1 MLVAEID
8 FDVAFDLTGDGFAR
22 STDECLAGIEEELAI
37 AADSFMVAG
46 FMVAGESFA
55 VEFVLE
61 GEGLVDE
68 GEGLVDECEV
78 FVAAG
83 EGFVAAGEGFV
94 AAGEGFMAAGEGFMV
109 AGEGFVAAGDS
120 LVCSNG
126 LLTAGD
132 GFAVAVDFDGP
143 DFCEGWLDTPC
154 GGCGCFESAES
165 LAGSG
170 LLVRFSSFSD
180 SFVSLA
186 AATRSSTEI
195 SFESPDFSDSFCFFM
210 SS

>member
-8 FDVAFDLTGDGFAR
+8 FDVVFDLTGDGFA
-22 STDECLAGIEEELAI
+22 STGEYLAGIEEELAI
-37 AADSFMVAG
+37 AADNFMVAG
-46 FMVAGESFA
+46 LMVAGESFA
-55 VEFVLE
+55 VDFVLE

-68 GEGLVDECEV
+68 CEVFAAAV

-94 AAGEGFMAAGEGFMV
+94 AE
-109 AGEGFVAAGDS
+109 GEGFVAAGEGFVVAGDC
-120 LVCSNG
+120 LVCADG

-132 GFAVAVDFDGP
+132 GFVVAVDFDGP

-154 GGCGCFESAES
+154 GVCSCFESAES

-170 LLVRFSSFSD
+170 LLFGFSSFSD

-186 AATRSSTEI
+186 AATSSSTEI
-195 SFESPDFSDSFCFFM
+195 SFESPDF
-210 SS
+210 